1 MSFVTELVCDKCGAT
16 YPHDQP
22 VLLCTRCSGLL
33 DAGYNYPAIKQAIN
47 LDTLW
52 RRKPSVWR
60 WREFLPVA
68 DEAFQVDIGA
78 GGSPLIRCPRLAEW
92 VGVANLLVKY
102 EGMQPTG
109 SLKDRSFAVAVGKAA
124 ELGVRGAI
132 TYSSGNAGASLA
144 AHAGSIG
151 MNGLLL
157 VNAWADPAKL
167 DMLRAFGLPV
177 ILLHW
182 SQFSAVEELMLH
194 AIQDLKLFAFVNFQ
208 NPWRHEGSKTCAYEI
223 WWDLEQRIPDH
234 EIHPIGTGGGIF
246 GAWKGYRELVEVGL
260 SERIPQLH
268 GTQPAACQSLVSAFR
283 QGRHAATA
291 EGDPHATI
299 AEAIAN
305 DIPLDA
311 GRRPLRAMY
320 ETGGSAVPVTDAE
333 MLDGIRRLG
342 QAGIYAEPA
351 GATTIWAAKH
361 LAEAGTI
368 RPHETVVC
376 VVTASGL
383 KQPVMSESVDYAPF
397 QEIGAIP
404 EALDRIVALY
414 RI

>member
-1 MSFVTELVCDKCGAT
+1 MSYVTELVCDKCGAT
-16 YPHDQP
+16 YPHDRP

-33 DAGYNYPAIKQAIN
+33 DARYNYPAIKQALN
-47 LDTLW
+47 VDMLR
-52 RRKPSVWR
+52 RRKSSVWR
-60 WREFLPVA
+60 WREFLPVE
-68 DEAFQVDIGA
+68 DELFQVDIGA
-78 GGSPLIRCPRLAEW
+78 GGSPLINCPSLAEW
-92 VGVANLLVKY
+92 VGVTGLFVKY

-144 AHAGSIG
+144 AHASHIG
-151 MNGLLL
+151 MNGLIL
-157 VNAWADPAKL
+157 VNAWADQAKL
-167 DMLRAFGLPV
+167 DMLRAYGLPV
-177 ILLHW
+177 ILLNW
-182 SQFSAVEELMLH
+182 SQFGAVEALMLH

-223 WWDLEQRIPDH
+223 WWDLEQSIPDH

-260 SERIPQLH
+260 SERIPRLH
-268 GTQPAACQSLVSAFR
+268 GTQPAACQSLVTAFKH
-283 QGRHAATA
+283 GWDAAKA
-291 EGDPHATI
+291 EGDPRATI

-305 DIPLDA
+305 DLPLDA
-311 GRRPLRAMY
+311 GRRPLHAMY
-320 ETGGSAVPVTDAE
+320 ETGGSAVAVPDAE

-342 QAGIYAEPA
+342 HAGIYAEPA
-351 GATTIWAAKH
+351 GATTIWAAKQ
-361 LAEAGTI
+361 LAETGTI

-383 KQPVMSESVDYAPF
+383 KQPVMSEKAGDVPF
-397 QEIGAIP
+397 QEIEATP
-404 EALDRIVALY
+404 DALDRIVALH